1 MYSPYDWNQAIQH
14 RSEYIDQRLRD
25 GSPVV
30 GLSLPEGQLLFT
42 IRRAQ
47 RKIFDIYDRL
57 MYGAI
62 GSQSDVE
69 TIRLAAIDVA
79 HQEGYARSPDDVTAQ
94 RIVGLTISPA
104 IRRAFGDQFA
114 TPVVIRAIF
123 AELGERREDD
133 QFFMLN
139 YDGEF
144 TVSNRYA
151 VVAGTRPAE
160 ERMAEL
166 LDRALAMVTGLPQ
179 AIRLAA
185 ETWGTG
191 LQSIRRLDEEEE
203 GSPGSDLTALL
214 REEIQRGTV
223 EIGLLERRTSREN
236 RFRLL
241 RVDEIRSALAEYEEG
256 SGVRGRGSGR

>member
-30 GLSLPEGQLLFT
+30 GMSLPEGQLLFT

-47 RKIFDIYDRL
+47 RKVFDIYDRL
-57 MYGAI
+57 MYSAI

-69 TIRLAAIDVA
+69 TIRLTAIGVA

-94 RIVGLTISPA
+94 RIVGLRISPA
-104 IRRAFGDQFA
+104 VRRAFGDQFA
-114 TPVVIRAIF
+114 TPIVVRAIF
-123 AELGERREDD
+123 AELADRQEED

-139 YDGEF
+139 YDGDF
-144 TVSNRYA
+144 SIAHRYA
-151 VVAGTRPAE
+151 VVAGTRRAE

-166 LDRALAMVTGLPQ
+166 LDRALEMVTGLPQ

-191 LQSIRRLDEEEE
+191 LQSIRHLDEEDE
-203 GSPGSDLTALL
+203 GAPGIDLTALL
-214 REEIQRGTV
+214 REEIGAGTV
-223 EIGLLERRTSREN
+223 EIGFLERQTTREN
-236 RFRLL
+236 RFRLF
-241 RVDEIRSALAEYEEG
+241 RPDEINAALEEY
-256 SGVRGRGSGR
+256 RR

>member
-30 GLSLPEGQLLFT
+30 GLSVPEGQLLFT

-47 RKIFDIYDRL
+47 RKVFDIYDRL
-57 MYGAI
+57 MYSAI

-69 TIRLAAIDVA
+69 TIRLTAIDVA

-94 RIVGLTISPA
+94 RMVGLRISPA
-104 IRRAFGDQFA
+104 IRRAFGEQFA
-114 TPVVIRAIF
+114 TPIVIRAIF
-123 AELGERREDD
+123 AELADRQEDD

-144 TVSNRYA
+144 TVSSRFA
-151 VVAGTRPAE
+151 VVAGTHRAE

-166 LDRALAMVTGLPQ
+166 VDRALGMVSGLPQ

-191 LQSIRRLDEEEE
+191 LQTVRHLEAEED
-203 GSPGSDLTALL
+203 GAPGMDLTALL
-214 REEIQRGTV
+214 REEIGAGTV
-223 EIGLLERRTSREN
+223 EIGFLERNTTRET
-236 RFRLL
+236 RFRLF
-241 RVDEIRSALAEYEEG
+241 RPDEIDAALGEY
-256 SGVRGRGSGR
+256 R

>member
-25 GSPVV
+25 GSPVI
-30 GLSLPEGQLLFT
+30 GLSLAEGQLLFT
-42 IRRAQ
+42 VRRAQ

-69 TIRLAAIDVA
+69 TIRLSAIDVA

-94 RIVGLTISPA
+94 RIVGLRISPA
-104 IRRAFGDQFA
+104 VRRAFGEQFA
-114 TPVVIRAIF
+114 TPIVVRAIF
-123 AELGERREDD
+123 AELGDRQEDD

-144 TVSNRYA
+144 TVSSRYA
-151 VVAGTRPAE
+151 VVAGTRAAE
-160 ERMAEL
+160 ERTVDL
-166 LDRALAMVTGLPQ
+166 LERAQPLVNSVAQGV
-179 AIRLAA
+179 RLAA
-185 ETWGTG
+185 ESWGTG
-191 LQSIRRLDEEEE
+191 LQSVRHLDEEE
-203 GSPGSDLTALL
+203 GDPGSDLTTML
-214 REEIQRGTV
+214 REEIPKGTV
-223 EIGLLERRTSREN
+223 EVGFLERMTSREN

-241 RVDEIRSALAEYEEG
+241 RPDEIRAALDEYF
-256 SGVRGRGSGR
+256 

>member
-42 IRRAQ
+42 VRRAQ

-57 MYGAI
+57 MYGAV

-69 TIRLAAIDVA
+69 TIRLTAIDVA
-79 HQEGYARSPDDVTAQ
+79 HQEGYTRSPDDVTAQ
-94 RIVGLTISPA
+94 RIVGLRISPA

-114 TPVVIRAIF
+114 TPLVIRAIF
-123 AELGERREDD
+123 AELADRREED

-144 TVSNRYA
+144 TISNRYA

-160 ERMAEL
+160 ERMVEL
-166 LDRALAMVTGLPQ
+166 VDRALEMVTGMPQ

-185 ETWGTG
+185 EAWGTG

-203 GSPGSDLTALL
+203 GGPDSDLAAVL
-214 REEIQRGTV
+214 REEIGRGTV
-223 EIGLLERRTSREN
+223 EIGFLERQTTREN

-241 RVDEIRSALAEYEEG
+241 PAADIRAALAEYC
-256 SGVRGRGSGR
+256 

>member
-25 GSPVV
+25 GSPVI
-30 GLSLPEGQLLFT
+30 GLSLAEGQLLFT
-42 IRRAQ
+42 VRRAQ

-69 TIRLAAIDVA
+69 TIRLTAVDVA

-94 RIVGLTISPA
+94 RIVGLRISPA
-104 IRRAFGDQFA
+104 VRRAFGEQFA
-114 TPVVIRAIF
+114 TPIVVRAIF
-123 AELGERREDD
+123 AELGDRLEDD

-144 TVSNRYA
+144 TVSTRYA
-151 VVAGTRPAE
+151 VVAGTRAAE
-160 ERMAEL
+160 ERTVEL
-166 LDRALAMVTGLPQ
+166 LERAQPLVQSVDQGV
-179 AIRLAA
+179 RLAA
-185 ETWGTG
+185 ESWGTG
-191 LQSIRRLDEEEE
+191 LQSVRHLDEEE
-203 GSPGSDLTALL
+203 GDPHSDLTALL
-214 REEIQRGTV
+214 REEIPKGMV
-223 EIGLLERRTSREN
+223 EVGFLERMTKREN

-241 RVDEIRSALAEYEEG
+241 RPDEIRAALDEYY
-256 SGVRGRGSGR
+256 

>member
-1 MYSPYDWNQAIQH
+1 VYSPYDWNQAVQH
-14 RSEYIDQRLRD
+14 RSDYIDQRLRD

-30 GLSLPEGQLLFT
+30 GLSVAEGQLLFT
-42 IRRAQ
+42 VRRAQ

-57 MYGAI
+57 MYGAV

-94 RIVGLTISPA
+94 RIVGLRISPA
-104 IRRAFGDQFA
+104 VRRAFGDQFA
-114 TPVVIRAIF
+114 TPVVIRAVF
-123 AELGERREDD
+123 AELGERREAD

-144 TVSNRYA
+144 IVSQRCA
-151 VVAGTRPAE
+151 VVAGTRAAE
-160 ERMAEL
+160 ERMVEL
-166 LDRALAMVTGLPQ
+166 LDRALEMVTGVPQ

-185 ETWGTG
+185 EAWGTG
-191 LQSIRRLDEEEE
+191 LQSLRRLDEEED
-203 GSPGSDLTALL
+203 GAPGTDLTALL
-214 REEIQRGTV
+214 REEIRRGTV
-223 EIGLLERRTSREN
+223 EIGFLERNTTREN

-241 RVDEIRSALAEYEEG
+241 RADEIRSALSEYVEA
-256 SGVRGRGSGR
+256 

>member
-1 MYSPYDWNQAIQH
+1 MYSPYDWNQAVQH

-42 IRRAQ
+42 IRRSQ

-69 TIRLAAIDVA
+69 TVRLTAIDVA

-94 RIVGLTISPA
+94 RIVGLRISPA
-104 IRRAFGDQFA
+104 VRRAFGDQFA
-114 TPVVIRAIF
+114 TPIVIRAIF
-123 AELGERREDD
+123 AELGERPEDD

-144 TVSNRYA
+144 TVSTRFA
-151 VVAGTRPAE
+151 VVAGTRAAE
-160 ERMAEL
+160 ERMAEVL
-166 LDRALAMVTGLPQ
+166 ERALDGVRGLPQ
-179 AIRLAA
+179 AIRLGA
-185 ETWGTG
+185 EAWGTG
-191 LQSIRRLDEEEE
+191 LQSIRHLDEEE
-203 GSPGSDLTALL
+203 GGAGPDLAALL
-214 REEIQRGTV
+214 REEMGGGTV
-223 EIGLLERRTSREN
+223 EVGLLERQTSREN

-241 RVDEIRSALAEYEEG
+241 RPDEIDPALAEY
-256 SGVRGRGSGR
+256 RA

>member
-30 GLSLPEGQLLFT
+30 GLSVPEGQLLFT

-47 RKIFDIYDRL
+47 RKIYDIYDRL

-69 TIRLAAIDVA
+69 TIRLTAIDVA

-94 RIVGLTISPA
+94 RIVGLRISPA

-114 TPVVIRAIF
+114 TPLVIRAIF
-123 AELGERREDD
+123 AELGERPEDD

-144 TVSNRYA
+144 TVSNQYA
-151 VVAGTRPAE
+151 VVAGTRAAE
-160 ERMAEL
+160 ERTVEL
-166 LDRALAMVTGLPQ
+166 LERAHPTLSGFQQ

-185 ETWGTG
+185 ESWGTG
-191 LQSIRRLDEEEE
+191 LQSVRDLDEEEGE
-203 GSPGSDLTALL
+203 PGADLAALL
-214 REEIQRGTV
+214 REEFPRGTV
-223 EIGLLERRTSREN
+223 EVGFLERMTNREN

-241 RVDEIRSALAEYEEG
+241 RPEE
-256 SGVRGRGSGR
+256 V

>member
-30 GLSLPEGQLLFT
+30 GLSLPEGKILFT
-42 IRRAQ
+42 VRRAQ
-47 RKIFDIYDRL
+47 RKIFDVYDRL

-69 TIRLAAIDVA
+69 TIRLTAIDVA

-94 RIVGLTISPA
+94 RIVGLRISPA
-104 IRRAFGDQFA
+104 VRRAFGEQFA
-114 TPVVIRAIF
+114 TPIVVRAIF
-123 AELGERREDD
+123 AELGERQEDD

-144 TVSNRYA
+144 TVSSSYA
-151 VVAGTRPAE
+151 VVAGTRSAE
-160 ERMAEL
+160 ERMIEL
-166 LDRALAMVTGLPQ
+166 LERAHPLLNGVPQ

-185 ETWGTG
+185 EGWGTG
-191 LQSIRRLDEEEE
+191 LQSVRHIDEED
-203 GSPGSDLTALL
+203 GDPGSDLTTLL
-214 REEIQRGTV
+214 REELPRGTV
-223 EIGLLERRTSREN
+223 EVGFLERMTSREN

-241 RVDEIRSALAEYEEG
+241 PSDEVRTALAEYY
-256 SGVRGRGSGR
+256 

>member
-30 GLSLPEGQLLFT
+30 GLGLPEGQLLFT
-42 IRRAQ
+42 VRRSQ

-69 TIRLAAIDVA
+69 TIRLTAIDIA
-79 HQEGYARSPDDVTAQ
+79 HREGYQRSPDDVTAQ
-94 RIVGLTISPA
+94 RIVGLGISPA
-104 IRRAFGDQFA
+104 VRRAFGDQFA
-114 TPVVIRAIF
+114 TPVVVRAVF
-123 AELGERREDD
+123 VELGERLEED

-144 TVSNRYA
+144 TVSQRYA
-151 VVAGTRPAE
+151 VVAGTRRAE
-160 ERMAEL
+160 ERMVEL
-166 LDRALAMVTGLPQ
+166 VDRALGLVGGVPQ
-179 AIRLAA
+179 AVRLAA
-185 ETWGTG
+185 EAWGTG
-191 LQSIRRLDEEEE
+191 LMASRHLDEEE
-203 GSPGSDLTALL
+203 GDRDADLTSLL
-214 REEIQRGTV
+214 REEIQTGTV
-223 EIGLLERRTSREN
+223 EIGFLERQTSREN

-241 RVDEIRSALAEYEEG
+241 RSDEIDEALGEYKA
-256 SGVRGRGSGR
+256 

>member
-30 GLSLPEGQLLFT
+30 GLSLSEGQLLFT
-42 IRRAQ
+42 VRRSQ

-69 TIRLAAIDVA
+69 TIRLTAIDVA

-94 RIVGLTISPA
+94 RIVGLRISPA

-114 TPVVIRAIF
+114 TPIVVRAIF
-123 AELGERREDD
+123 AELGERQEDD

-144 TVSNRYA
+144 TVSSRIA
-151 VVAGTRPAE
+151 VVAGTRTAE
-160 ERMAEL
+160 ERTAEL
-166 LDRALAMVTGLPQ
+166 LERAHPLLTSMPQ

-185 ETWGTG
+185 EGWGTG
-191 LQSIRRLDEEEE
+191 LQSVRRPEDDEEGET
-203 GSPGSDLTALL
+203 GVDLTALL
-214 REEIQRGTV
+214 RDEIPRGTV
-223 EIGLLERRTSREN
+223 EVGVLERMTPREN

-241 RVDEIRSALAEYEEG
+241 GPDEVRTALAEYY
-256 SGVRGRGSGR
+256 

>member
-57 MYGAI
+57 MYGAV

-94 RIVGLTISPA
+94 RIVGLRISPV

-123 AELGERREDD
+123 AELGDRREDD

-139 YDGEF
+139 YDGDF
-144 TVSNRYA
+144 TVSDRYA
-151 VVAGTRPAE
+151 VIAGTRPAE

-166 LDRALAMVTGLPQ
+166 LDRALGLVTSPPQ

-185 ETWGTG
+185 EAWGTG
-191 LQSIRRLDEEEE
+191 LQSIRHLDEEDD
-203 GSPGSDLTALL
+203 GTPGSELSAVL
-214 REEIQRGTV
+214 REEIPRGTV
-223 EIGLLERRTSREN
+223 EVGFLERNTTREN

-241 RVDEIRSALAEYEEG
+241 RTDEIRTALAEY
-256 SGVRGRGSGR
+256 V

>member
-30 GLSLPEGQLLFT
+30 GLSIPEGQILFT
-42 IRRAQ
+42 VRRAQ

-57 MYGAI
+57 MFSAI

-69 TIRLAAIDVA
+69 TIRLTAVDVA

-94 RIVGLTISPA
+94 RIVGLRISPA
-104 IRRAFGDQFA
+104 VRRAFGEQFA
-114 TPVVIRAIF
+114 TPIVVRAIF
-123 AELGERREDD
+123 AELGERQEDD

-144 TVSNRYA
+144 TISNSYA
-151 VVAGTRPAE
+151 VVAGTRAAE
-160 ERMAEL
+160 ERTVEL
-166 LDRALAMVTGLPQ
+166 LERAHPLLNNLPQ

-185 ETWGTG
+185 ESWGTG
-191 LQSIRRLDEEEE
+191 TQSVRHLDDEEGE
-203 GSPGSDLTALL
+203 PGSDLTALL
-214 REEIQRGTV
+214 REELPRGTV
-223 EIGLLERRTSREN
+223 EVGFLERQTNREN

-241 RVDEIRSALAEYEEG
+241 PPDQTRAALAEYY
-256 SGVRGRGSGR
+256 

>member
-30 GLSLPEGQLLFT
+30 GLGLSEGLLLFT

-57 MYGAI
+57 MFGAI

-69 TIRLAAIDVA
+69 TVRLSAIDLA
-79 HQEGYARSPDDVTAQ
+79 PQEGYARSPDDVTAQ
-94 RIVGLTISPA
+94 RIVGLRISPA

-123 AELGERREDD
+123 AELGQQREDD

-151 VVAGTRPAE
+151 VIAGTRAAE

-166 LDRALAMVTGLPQ
+166 LDRALEMVASFPQ

-191 LQSIRRLDEEEE
+191 LQSIRRLDEDEDE
-203 GSPGSDLTALL
+203 SPGTDLTSLL
-214 REEIQRGTV
+214 RDEIRRGTV
-223 EIGLLERRTSREN
+223 EVGFLERHTTREN

-241 RVDEIRSALAEYEEG
+241 RAEEIREALSEYH
-256 SGVRGRGSGR
+256 

>member
-30 GLSLPEGQLLFT
+30 GLSVPEGQLLFT

-47 RKIFDIYDRL
+47 RKIYDIYDRL

-69 TIRLAAIDVA
+69 TIRLTAIDVA
-79 HQEGYARSPDDVTAQ
+79 HQEGFARSPDDVTAQ
-94 RIVGLTISPA
+94 RIVGLRISPA

-114 TPVVIRAIF
+114 TPIVIRAIF
-123 AELGERREDD
+123 AELGDRQEEDH
-133 QFFMLN
+133 FFLLN
-139 YDGEF
+139 YDGDF
-144 TVSNRYA
+144 SVAPRYA
-151 VVAGTRPAE
+151 VVAGTRRAE
-160 ERMAEL
+160 ERMVEL
-166 LDRALAMVTGLPQ
+166 LDRALDQVTGLPQ

-191 LQSIRRLDEEEE
+191 LQAIRHLDEEED
-203 GSPGSDLTALL
+203 GAPATDLTALL
-214 REEIQRGTV
+214 REEIRDGTV
-223 EIGLLERRTSREN
+223 EIGLLERRTTREN
-236 RFRLL
+236 RFRLF
-241 RVDEIRSALAEYEEG
+241 RADEIDAALEEY
-256 SGVRGRGSGR
+256 RR

>member
-25 GSPVV
+25 GSPVI
-30 GLSLPEGQLLFT
+30 GLSLAEGQLLFT
-42 IRRAQ
+42 VRRAQ

-69 TIRLAAIDVA
+69 TIRLSAIDVA

-94 RIVGLTISPA
+94 RIVGLRISPA
-104 IRRAFGDQFA
+104 VRRAFGEQFA
-114 TPVVIRAIF
+114 TPIVVRAIF
-123 AELGERREDD
+123 AELGDRPEDD

-144 TVSNRYA
+144 TVSTRYA
-151 VVAGTRPAE
+151 VVAGTRAAE
-160 ERMAEL
+160 ERTVEL
-166 LDRALAMVTGLPQ
+166 LERAQPQ
-179 AIRLAA
+179 VNGVAQGVRLAA
-185 ETWGTG
+185 ESWGTG
-191 LQSIRRLDEEEE
+191 LQSVRHLDEEE
-203 GSPGSDLTALL
+203 GDPGSDLTTLL
-214 REEIQRGTV
+214 REEIPKGMV
-223 EIGLLERRTSREN
+223 EVGFLERMTSREN

-241 RVDEIRSALAEYEEG
+241 RPDEIRAALDEYY
-256 SGVRGRGSGR
+256 